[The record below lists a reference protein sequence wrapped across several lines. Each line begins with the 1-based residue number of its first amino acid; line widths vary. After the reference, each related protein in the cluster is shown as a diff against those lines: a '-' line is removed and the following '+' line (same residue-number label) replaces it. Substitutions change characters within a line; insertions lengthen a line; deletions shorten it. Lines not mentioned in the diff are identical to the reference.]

1 MSMAPQ
7 RDSVEFSS
15 GLFLGAVVG
24 AGLALLVA
32 PDRSPR
38 ARLVRRLRKPRQRV
52 ARRARDVRTSAGATA
67 NRSARL
73 GGELCTFAS
82 EFLRATGEELVK
94 KRLQDL
100 PWLPT
105 RQAGPGHRLRKASDR
120 LRDLRSKLGS
130 TGPR

>member
-32 PDRSPR
+32 PDRTPR
-38 ARLVRRLRKPRQRV
+38 ARLFRRLRKPRQRV
-52 ARRARDVRTSAGATA
+52 ARRARKVRASAGATA

-73 GGELCTFAS
+73 GEELCSFAS
-82 EFLRATGEELVK
+82 ELLRATGEELVQ
-94 KRLQDL
+94 KRVRDL
-100 PWLPT
+100 SWLPS
-105 RQAGPGHRLRKASDR
+105 RQTGPGHRLRKASDR
-120 LRDLRSKLGS
+120 LRDLRGKLGS
-130 TGPR
+130 GAP